1 MLANPKGGKL
11 SLENIFGDE
20 KSKDKY
26 DNNNST
32 TYYIVICMC
41 VLMVRKSFFSTLLG
55 RTTFLK
61 IDKLSFPILTTPEDE
76 T

>member
-11 SLENIFGDE
+11 SFENILGDE

-32 TYYIVICMC
+32 TYYSHLHVCFNGA
-41 VLMVRKSFFSTLLG
+41 KEFFFYTSWPHH
-55 RTTFLK
+55 
-61 IDKLSFPILTTPEDE
+61 IS
-76 T
+76 